1 MKTLVVTSD
10 NDNEL
15 KVLRY
20 LAKKMGMEAEVLS
33 EDEKEDIGL
42 LKAMLKGKKNDYVS
56 ENEILKVLR
65 KK

>member
-15 KVLRY
+15 KVLKY

-42 LKAMLKGKKNDYVS
+42 LKAMLEGKKNDHVS
-56 ENEILKVLR
+56 EDEVLKALR